1 MGKKKRNVVYSTN
14 PDFNY
19 EYDEKEEAELLPP
32 SSQELKVRF
41 EKKHRAGKK
50 VTIITGFVGAE
61 SDLKDLAKLLKSRCA
76 VGGSAKENEILIQG
90 DLKEK
95 VRRILIEEGYRVKG

>member
-1 MGKKKRNVVYSTN
+1 MGKKKRNIVYSTN

-50 VTIITGFVGAE
+50 VTIITGFVGGE

-76 VGGSAKENEILIQG
+76 VGGSSKENEILIQG

-95 VRRILIEEGYRVKG
+95 VRSILIEEGYRVKG

>member
-1 MGKKKRNVVYSTN
+1 MGKKKKNVVYSTN

-19 EYDEKEEAELLPP
+19 EFDEREEKELLFP
-32 SSQELKVRF
+32 SAQELKVRF

-50 VTIITGFVGAE
+50 VTVITGFVGPD
-61 SDLKDLAKLLKSRCA
+61 SDLKELAKMLKSKCA
-76 VGGSAKENEILIQG
+76 VGGSAKDNEILIQG

-95 VRRILIEEGYRVKG
+95 VKGVLVSAGYRVKG

>member
-19 EYDEKEEAELLPP
+19 EYDEKEYDELLPP
-32 SSQELKVRF
+32 SGQELKVRF

-50 VTIITGFVGAE
+50 VTVITGFVGAE
-61 SDLKDLAKLLKSRCA
+61 SDLKDLAKMLKSKCA
-76 VGGSAKENEILIQG
+76 VGGSAKDNEILIQG

-95 VRRILIEEGYRVKG
+95 VKTILSSAGYRVKG